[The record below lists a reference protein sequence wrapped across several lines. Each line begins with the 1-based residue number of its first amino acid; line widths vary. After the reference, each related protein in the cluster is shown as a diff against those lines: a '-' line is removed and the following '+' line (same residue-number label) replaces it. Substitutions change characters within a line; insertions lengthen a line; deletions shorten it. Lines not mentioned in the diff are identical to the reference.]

1 MFLPFQTSEKCH
13 WITHVLSGGID
24 FCVFLN
30 KFFYQPSL
38 FYQSML
44 LEGGGCCMSNFSFTV
59 LGGGCCIILHC
70 SVIVVF
76 LRKQLL
82 YPHSLFWE
90 GIDSSIKMGVH
101 ICSLPSSFTPVP
113 FHTLRKSYSTIRS
126 LLMKRLNPL
135 CLVKRLLYHPS
146 LLYHS
151 IL

>member
-1 MFLPFQTSEKCH
+1 MFLPFQTAEKCH
-13 WITHVLSGGID
+13 WITHSFLEGLIS
-24 FCVFLN
+24 VFFN
-30 KFFYQPSL
+30 QFFYQLSL

-76 LRKQLL
+76 PRKQLL

-90 GIDSSIKMGVH
+90 GIG
-101 ICSLPSSFTPVP
+101 SLPSSFMPVP
-113 FHTLRKSYSTIRS
+113 FHTLRKSYLTIRS
-126 LLMKRLNPL
+126 LLMKRVNPL
-135 CLVKRLLYHPS
+135 CLIERLLYHPS

>member
-1 MFLPFQTSEKCH
+1 MSFLEGLISVYF
-13 WITHVLSGGID
+13 
-24 FCVFLN
+24 FN

-44 LEGGGCCMSNFSFTV
+44 LEEGGCCMSNFSFTV

-90 GIDSSIKMGVH
+90 GIDSSIKMRVH
-101 ICSLPSSFTPVP
+101 ICSLPSSFMPVP

-135 CLVKRLLYHPS
+135 CLVERLLYHPS